1 MGRPRVVKKYARAV
15 DSNQGKLGGRQTD
28 YHDTYIKH
36 EYVFIVLS
44 K

>member
-15 DSNQGKLGGRQTD
+15 DVNQGKLGENQTD

-36 EYVFIVLS
+36 E
-44 K
+44 